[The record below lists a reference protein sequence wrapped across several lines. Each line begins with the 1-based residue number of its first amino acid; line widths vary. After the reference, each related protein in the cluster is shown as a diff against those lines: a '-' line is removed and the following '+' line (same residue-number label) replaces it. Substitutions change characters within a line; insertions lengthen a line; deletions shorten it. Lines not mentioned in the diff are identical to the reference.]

1 MRYALDGQSPRL
13 RGEGHY
19 IAPGAVL
26 IGNVELGPEAS
37 VWFTA
42 VLRGDNDGIRVGAQ
56 SNVQDGAI
64 LHTDPGIELEV
75 GDRVTIGHRA
85 MLHGCRIGDGSLIGI
100 GSTILN
106 GARIGSCCV
115 VGAHSL
121 VTEGKSF
128 PDGVLVLGAPARV
141 VRELDAGELAEIDR
155 AAEVYVSKARRYR
168 DGLQPADNSG
178 R

>member
-1 MRYALDGQSPRL
+1 
-13 RGEGHY
+13 
-19 IAPGAVL
+19 
-26 IGNVELGPEAS
+26 
-37 VWFTA
+37 
-42 VLRGDNDGIRVGAQ
+42 
-56 SNVQDGAI
+56 
-64 LHTDPGIELEV
+64 
-75 GDRVTIGHRA
+75 

-106 GARIGSCCV
+106 GARIGSRCV

-168 DGLQPADNSG
+168 DGLNPAEDSAT
-178 R
+178 